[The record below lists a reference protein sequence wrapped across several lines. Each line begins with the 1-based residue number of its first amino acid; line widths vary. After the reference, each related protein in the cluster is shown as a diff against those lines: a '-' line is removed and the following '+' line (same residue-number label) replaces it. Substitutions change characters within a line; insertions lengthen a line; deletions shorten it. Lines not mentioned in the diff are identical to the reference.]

1 MGDWNG
7 ETGCW
12 WEAQAMCEAA
22 GPGEKKNPDVGRQK
36 WLNLTGGTEKG
47 HLFSKCDLK
56 KYIYCSVSMGL

>member
-1 MGDWNG
+1 
-7 ETGCW
+7 
-12 WEAQAMCEAA
+12 MCEAA